1 MNYRKNL
8 FTFFFVALFLV
19 FSSVETFSQET
30 MKKDDAMMMNKKEDK
45 RPIVAIIKADWC
57 PYCKRIDPVVSKL
70 MSDYSEKLNF
80 VEFNVTDEA
89 TIAESM
95 KKASELGLDDFF
107 KDFKGETS
115 TVAVLVDKKV
125 VYKTA
130 NNNKRND
137 YVKAFEK
144 VLK

>member
-30 MKKDDAMMMNKKEDK
+30 MKKDDAMMNKKEDK